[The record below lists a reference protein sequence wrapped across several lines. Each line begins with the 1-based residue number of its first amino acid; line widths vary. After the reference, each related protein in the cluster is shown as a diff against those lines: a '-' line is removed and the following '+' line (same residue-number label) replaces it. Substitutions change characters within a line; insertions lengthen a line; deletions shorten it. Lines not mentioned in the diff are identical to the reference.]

1 MNNYTVLFPWRWVV
15 FVSILVFLFGCQS
28 DSKQADNDPPPNI
41 IFILSDDHAYQ
52 AISAYGHKLN
62 QTPNIDRIAR
72 EGALFTR
79 SFVSNSI
86 CAPSRSAILT
96 GKHSHINGKVD
107 NFHPFDWNQNNLAKS
122 LKRGGYQTA
131 LIGKIHLDGTP
142 QGFDYYNVL
151 PGQGHYY
158 NPDFIENG
166 VRTQHQGYVTTL
178 TTQFALDWLK
188 NKRASDQPFVLFYN
202 QKAPHRMWMP
212 EPRYFEAFETVNFEV
227 PNNFFDDYAGRP
239 AAAQHEMGVFKDLD
253 LVYDLKLLDQGN
265 TIKSPYRSFFQNNYD
280 RMSAEQQSRWD
291 AHYQKI
297 ISDFMIQD
305 PKGQALALWKYNR
318 YMRDYLS
325 TVQSVDDGV
334 GEVLDYLDAEGL
346 SENTIIIY
354 TSDQGFYLG
363 EHGWFDKRYMYEESF
378 RTPLLVRYPKKIKP
392 GLVVEELVQNIDFMP
407 TLMDYAGLS
416 VDPDVQGMSF
426 KPLLDQ
432 EAVQWRNALYYTYYE
447 YPGEHNVPRH
457 HGIRTKDYK
466 LIHFY
471 YDLNHWELYD
481 LKNDPNEMNN
491 RYDDPSYTDIRS
503 ELHQQLADLR
513 ELYKDSDAMDQY
525 YLENTLKNQ
534 EN

>member
-1 MNNYTVLFPWRWVV
+1 
-15 FVSILVFLFGCQS
+15 
-28 DSKQADNDPPPNI
+28 
-41 IFILSDDHAYQ
+41 
-52 AISAYGHKLN
+52 
-62 QTPNIDRIAR
+62 
-72 EGALFTR
+72 
-79 SFVSNSI
+79 
-86 CAPSRSAILT
+86 
-96 GKHSHINGKVD
+96 
-107 NFHPFDWNQNNLAKS
+107 
-122 LKRGGYQTA
+122 
-131 LIGKIHLDGTP
+131 
-142 QGFDYYNVL
+142 
-151 PGQGHYY
+151 
-158 NPDFIENG
+158 
-166 VRTQHQGYVTTL
+166 
-178 TTQFALDWLK
+178 
-188 NKRASDQPFVLFYN
+188 
-202 QKAPHRMWMP
+202 
-212 EPRYFEAFETVNFEV
+212 
-227 PNNFFDDYAGRP
+227 
-239 AAAQHEMGVFKDLD
+239 
-253 LVYDLKLLDQGN
+253 
-265 TIKSPYRSFFQNNYD
+265 
-280 RMSAEQQSRWD
+280 
-291 AHYQKI
+291 
-297 ISDFMIQD
+297 
-305 PKGQALALWKYNR
+305 
-318 YMRDYLS
+318 LS

-503 ELHQQLADLR
+503 ELHQQLVDLR